1 MASEHTTPP
10 SRKRNVQRTNGDSAR
25 WIAGLV
31 LFFAGLYITSSVLFY
46 FLCWRSDLSVLQGVG
61 AEDPRFDGSVENLC
75 GRSGAWLGELIAGR
89 GFGLFGILLPVMLML
104 VGVRIIRRKPLMFNH
119 SILSLFLIMILGSL
133 TLGFVFGD
141 KFNLIA
147 SSGWGGA
154 LGIEAARML
163 DEGIGAVGTALVL
176 LGGWILTG
184 VFINRNFINTVN
196 SAGNAVVDKGGRIV
210 EIVKHRVVPTHSRG
224 DGAEGADATDGQTCA
239 SAVRQR
245 SGAVG
250 ETVRPAAAS
259 PGDDDADR
267 RRFGQAG
274 TEGAALG
281 RPAAARSAEEAATA
295 DAVSPASSA
304 TAARFGAAGRT
315 GVPVEIEKPAMETA
329 EPRGGRPLRPAATGE
344 DDPFVVLTTDGGAT
358 SRNAEMPAAPARGR
372 VVMGSD
378 GLIELDLSDEGAAAP
393 AASQSG
399 VDPVVAERLLSGLK
413 DAGPEEGLTE
423 ILLDEGGGETALASA
438 GAARERAAVH
448 AAAEGLTE
456 LTLGGADAGGQC
468 GSGGDAGRGGTAVH
482 AAAEGL
488 TELTLGGADAGGQ
501 CGSGG
506 DAGRG
511 GTAVH
516 AAAEGLTELTLGE
529 AGAAGTAQA
538 LPVAGAAAAGRPSD
552 AAAAADGSGIVI
564 TVEERRAALVDER
577 KITTEAYDPLK
588 DLVNYRR
595 PPVSLLEDY
604 QSDSEVSDEEIYEN
618 KSRIEET
625 LKYFNIPIQRIKA
638 TVGPTVTLY
647 EIVQAQ
653 GVKISKIQ
661 GLENDIAQSL
671 KALGIRIIAPI
682 PGKGTIGIEVPNRD
696 KQVVSM
702 YSAVRSMRFQESRAE
717 LPVVI
722 GRTIQNENYVFDL
735 AKMPH
740 LLVAG
745 ATGQGKSVGLNAII
759 TSLLYKK
766 HPAQLKFVMIDPKM
780 VEFSLYAKIE
790 RHFLAKM
797 ESEEEAIITDPKK
810 AVYTL
815 NSLCT
820 EMDNRLELCKK
831 AGARNIAE
839 YNEKFVSRRLNPQN
853 GHRYLPYIVVV
864 VDEFADLIMTAR
876 EVEGPV
882 MRLAQKARAIGIHLI
897 IATQRPDVKVITGG
911 IKANFPARIAFRVM
925 QMIDSRTIIDQPGAN
940 QLIGRGDM
948 LFSKDGEL
956 TRIQCALV
964 ETREVE
970 RIVDYISKQQ
980 GYTEPYPLPD
990 YTPETGS
997 EAPAGGES
1005 GAPVKYDSLFAEIA
1019 RSAVSGGSISTSMIQ
1034 RNYEVGF
1041 NRAGR
1046 IMMQLERAGIVG
1058 RQEGAKPRD
1067 ILYHDLPSLE
1077 ARLQELGVF

>member
-1 MASEHTTPP
+1 VDAVFGRELT
-10 SRKRNVQRTNGDSAR
+10 QR
-25 WIAGLV
+25 AGRAENRLPV
-31 LFFAGLYITSSVLFY
+31 LFVSRPEGRVVI
-46 FLCWRSDLSVLQGVG
+46 
-61 AEDPRFDGSVENLC
+61 
-75 GRSGAWLGELIAGR
+75 GRSGLVELERPA
-89 GFGLFGILLPVMLML
+89 
-104 VGVRIIRRKPLMFNH
+104 VRDAVAAEPAPEEVPER
-119 SILSLFLIMILGSL
+119 
-133 TLGFVFGD
+133 
-141 KFNLIA
+141 
-147 SSGWGGA
+147 
-154 LGIEAARML
+154 EAAQSDPDAPFTEITVL
-163 DEGIGAVGTALVL
+163 D
-176 LGGWILTG
+176 
-184 VFINRNFINTVN
+184 
-196 SAGNAVVDKGGRIV
+196 D
-210 EIVKHRVVPTHSRG
+210 
-224 DGAEGADATDGQTCA
+224 
-239 SAVRQR
+239 
-245 SGAVG
+245 
-250 ETVRPAAAS
+250 
-259 PGDDDADR
+259 
-267 RRFGQAG
+267 
-274 TEGAALG
+274 
-281 RPAAARSAEEAATA
+281 
-295 DAVSPASSA
+295 
-304 TAARFGAAGRT
+304 
-315 GVPVEIEKPAMETA
+315 
-329 EPRGGRPLRPAATGE
+329 
-344 DDPFVVLTTDGGAT
+344 
-358 SRNAEMPAAPARGR
+358 
-372 VVMGSD
+372 
-378 GLIELDLSDEGAAAP
+378 AP
-393 AASQSG
+393 AAEPEG
-399 VDPVVAERLLSGLK
+399 VVVTVEANEAK
-413 DAGPEEGLTE
+413 
-423 ILLDEGGGETALASA
+423 LLDEKAIP
-438 GAARERAAVH
+438 
-448 AAAEGLTE
+448 TE
-456 LTLGGADAGGQC
+456 
-468 GSGGDAGRGGTAVH
+468 S
-482 AAAEGL
+482 
-488 TELTLGGADAGGQ
+488 
-501 CGSGG
+501 
-506 DAGRG
+506 
-511 GTAVH
+511 
-516 AAAEGLTELTLGE
+516 
-529 AGAAGTAQA
+529 
-538 LPVAGAAAAGRPSD
+538 
-552 AAAAADGSGIVI
+552 
-564 TVEERRAALVDER
+564 
-577 KITTEAYDPLK
+577 YDPLK
-588 DLVNYRR
+588 DLVNYRK
-595 PPVSLLEDY
+595 PPVTLLEDY
-604 QSDSEVSDEEIYEN
+604 ISDSEVSDEEIFEN
-618 KSRIEET
+618 KTKIEET
-625 LKYFNIPIQRIKA
+625 LKYFGIPIQRIKA

-653 GVKISKIQ
+653 GIKISKVQ

-702 YSAVRSMRFQESRAE
+702 YSAVRSLRFQESKAE

-759 TSLLYKK
+759 TSLLYRK

-797 ESEEEAIITDPKK
+797 ESEDDAIITDPKK

-839 YNEKFVSRRLNPQN
+839 YNEKFTSRRLNPMN

-948 LFSKDGEL
+948 LFSKDGDL

-970 RIVDYISKQQ
+970 RICEYISKQQ
-980 GYTEPYPLPD
+980 GYTEAYTLPD
-990 YTPETGS
+990 YTPDGGDAQMGS
-997 EAPAGGES
+997 EES
-1005 GAPVKYDSLFAEIA
+1005 SAPVKYDSLFAEIA
-1019 RSAVSGGSISTSMIQ
+1019 RDAVSGGQISTSMIQ

-1058 RQEGAKPRD
+1058 RQQGAKPRD

-1077 ARLQELGVF
+1077 AKLQELGLF

>member
-10 SRKRNVQRTNGDSAR
+10 GRKRNVQRTNGDSAR

-119 SILSLFLIMILGSL
+119 SVLSLFLIMILGSL

-438 GAARERAAVH
+438 GAARERA
-448 AAAEGLTE
+448 
-456 LTLGGADAGGQC
+456 
-468 GSGGDAGRGGTAVH
+468 
-482 AAAEGL
+482 
-488 TELTLGGADAGGQ
+488 
-501 CGSGG
+501 
-506 DAGRG
+506 
-511 GTAVH
+511 AVH

-1077 ARLQELGVF
+1077 ARLQELDVF

>member
-1 MASEHTTPP
+1 MERPSEPVAARKSAPEEDENPFLELTPDGKPVAGETAAEQTPP
-10 SRKRNVQRTNGDSAR
+10 PAEDGEFIEV
-25 WIAGLV
+25 
-31 LFFAGLYITSSVLFY
+31 
-46 FLCWRSDLSVLQGVG
+46 DLSRPEGRVVI
-61 AEDPRFDGSVENLC
+61 
-75 GRSGAWLGELIAGR
+75 GRSGLVELER
-89 GFGLFGILLPVMLML
+89 P
-104 VGVRIIRRKPLMFNH
+104 
-119 SILSLFLIMILGSL
+119 
-133 TLGFVFGD
+133 
-141 KFNLIA
+141 
-147 SSGWGGA
+147 
-154 LGIEAARML
+154 
-163 DEGIGAVGTALVL
+163 
-176 LGGWILTG
+176 
-184 VFINRNFINTVN
+184 
-196 SAGNAVVDKGGRIV
+196 
-210 EIVKHRVVPTHSRG
+210 
-224 DGAEGADATDGQTCA
+224 
-239 SAVRQR
+239 AVR
-245 SGAVG
+245 
-250 ETVRPAAAS
+250 
-259 PGDDDADR
+259 
-267 RRFGQAG
+267 
-274 TEGAALG
+274 
-281 RPAAARSAEEAATA
+281 
-295 DAVSPASSA
+295 DAVA
-304 TAARFGAAGRT
+304 
-315 GVPVEIEKPAMETA
+315 A
-329 EPRGGRPLRPAATGE
+329 EPAPEEVPERELAQSDSDAPFTEITVL
-344 DDPFVVLTTDGGAT
+344 DD
-358 SRNAEMPAAPARGR
+358 
-372 VVMGSD
+372 
-378 GLIELDLSDEGAAAP
+378 AP
-393 AASQSG
+393 AAEPEG
-399 VDPVVAERLLSGLK
+399 VVVTVEANEAK
-413 DAGPEEGLTE
+413 
-423 ILLDEGGGETALASA
+423 LLDEKAIP
-438 GAARERAAVH
+438 
-448 AAAEGLTE
+448 TE
-456 LTLGGADAGGQC
+456 
-468 GSGGDAGRGGTAVH
+468 S
-482 AAAEGL
+482 
-488 TELTLGGADAGGQ
+488 
-501 CGSGG
+501 
-506 DAGRG
+506 
-511 GTAVH
+511 
-516 AAAEGLTELTLGE
+516 
-529 AGAAGTAQA
+529 
-538 LPVAGAAAAGRPSD
+538 
-552 AAAAADGSGIVI
+552 
-564 TVEERRAALVDER
+564 
-577 KITTEAYDPLK
+577 YDPLK
-588 DLVNYRR
+588 DLVNYRK
-595 PPVSLLEDY
+595 PPVTLLEDY
-604 QSDSEVSDEEIYEN
+604 ISDSEVSDEEIFEN
-618 KSRIEET
+618 KTKIEET
-625 LKYFNIPIQRIKA
+625 LKYFGIPIQRIKA

-653 GVKISKIQ
+653 GIKISKVQ

-702 YSAVRSMRFQESRAE
+702 YSAVRSLRFQESKAE

-759 TSLLYKK
+759 TSLLYRK

-797 ESEEEAIITDPKK
+797 ESEDDAIITDPKK

-839 YNEKFVSRRLNPQN
+839 YNEKFTSRRLNPMN

-948 LFSKDGEL
+948 LFSKDGDL

-970 RIVDYISKQQ
+970 RICEYISKQQ
-980 GYTEPYPLPD
+980 GYTEAYTLPD
-990 YTPETGS
+990 YTPDGGDAQMGS
-997 EAPAGGES
+997 EES
-1005 GAPVKYDSLFAEIA
+1005 SAPVKYDSLFAEIA
-1019 RSAVSGGSISTSMIQ
+1019 RDAVSGGQISTSMIQ

-1058 RQEGAKPRD
+1058 RQQGAKPRD

-1077 ARLQELGVF
+1077 AKLQELGLF

>member
-1 MASEHTTPP
+1 MPEEDENPFLELTPDGKP
-10 SRKRNVQRTNGDSAR
+10 V
-25 WIAGLV
+25 AGETAAEQAPPPAEDGEFIEV
-31 LFFAGLYITSSVLFY
+31 
-46 FLCWRSDLSVLQGVG
+46 DLSRPEGRVVI
-61 AEDPRFDGSVENLC
+61 
-75 GRSGAWLGELIAGR
+75 GRSGLVELERPA
-89 GFGLFGILLPVMLML
+89 
-104 VGVRIIRRKPLMFNH
+104 VRDAVPAEPAPEEVPER
-119 SILSLFLIMILGSL
+119 
-133 TLGFVFGD
+133 
-141 KFNLIA
+141 
-147 SSGWGGA
+147 
-154 LGIEAARML
+154 EAAQSDPDAPFTEITVL
-163 DEGIGAVGTALVL
+163 D
-176 LGGWILTG
+176 
-184 VFINRNFINTVN
+184 
-196 SAGNAVVDKGGRIV
+196 D
-210 EIVKHRVVPTHSRG
+210 
-224 DGAEGADATDGQTCA
+224 
-239 SAVRQR
+239 
-245 SGAVG
+245 
-250 ETVRPAAAS
+250 
-259 PGDDDADR
+259 
-267 RRFGQAG
+267 
-274 TEGAALG
+274 
-281 RPAAARSAEEAATA
+281 
-295 DAVSPASSA
+295 
-304 TAARFGAAGRT
+304 
-315 GVPVEIEKPAMETA
+315 
-329 EPRGGRPLRPAATGE
+329 
-344 DDPFVVLTTDGGAT
+344 
-358 SRNAEMPAAPARGR
+358 
-372 VVMGSD
+372 
-378 GLIELDLSDEGAAAP
+378 AP
-393 AASQSG
+393 AAEPEG
-399 VDPVVAERLLSGLK
+399 VVVTVEANEAK
-413 DAGPEEGLTE
+413 
-423 ILLDEGGGETALASA
+423 LLDEKAIP
-438 GAARERAAVH
+438 
-448 AAAEGLTE
+448 TE
-456 LTLGGADAGGQC
+456 
-468 GSGGDAGRGGTAVH
+468 S
-482 AAAEGL
+482 
-488 TELTLGGADAGGQ
+488 
-501 CGSGG
+501 
-506 DAGRG
+506 
-511 GTAVH
+511 
-516 AAAEGLTELTLGE
+516 
-529 AGAAGTAQA
+529 
-538 LPVAGAAAAGRPSD
+538 
-552 AAAAADGSGIVI
+552 
-564 TVEERRAALVDER
+564 
-577 KITTEAYDPLK
+577 YDPLK
-588 DLVNYRR
+588 DLVNYRK
-595 PPVSLLEDY
+595 PPVTLLEDY
-604 QSDSEVSDEEIYEN
+604 ISDSEVSDEEIFEN
-618 KSRIEET
+618 KTKIEET
-625 LKYFNIPIQRIKA
+625 LKYFGIPIQRIKA

-653 GVKISKIQ
+653 GIKISKVQ

-702 YSAVRSMRFQESRAE
+702 YSAVRSLRFQESKAE

-759 TSLLYKK
+759 TSLLYRK

-797 ESEEEAIITDPKK
+797 ESEDDAIITDPKK

-839 YNEKFVSRRLNPQN
+839 YNEKFTSRRLNPMN

-948 LFSKDGEL
+948 LFSKDGDL

-970 RIVDYISKQQ
+970 RICEYISKQQ
-980 GYTEPYPLPD
+980 GYTAAYALPD
-990 YTPETGS
+990 YTPDGDGTQMGS
-997 EAPAGGES
+997 EES
-1005 GAPVKYDSLFAEIA
+1005 SAPVKYDSLFAEIA
-1019 RSAVSGGSISTSMIQ
+1019 RDAVSGGQISTSMIQ

-1058 RQEGAKPRD
+1058 RQQGAKPRD

-1077 ARLQELGVF
+1077 AKLQELGLF